1 MSNYPRTAYRVGQW
15 LPSDQILLDKW
26 METMI
31 QKTHAEQKPLHP
43 VIADF
48 GDLIESDPE
57 IFMLFNQMFEQIPRK
72 PPYNKD
78 PTGKRQVRSYHHM
91 LRLLN
96 TIMTH
101 APEFNESGLV
111 GCPINTIFDWSMGT
125 AAGFAAFL
133 NARVN
138 AALKE
143 VLNAWGRFLS
153 SSESTYVLNESS
165 TGWFGAPALKA
176 MPNFDLHFKCEPNNR
191 IGDSGHGMTSS
202 RGNSDPECAP
212 SRCPT
217 MRR

>member
-1 MSNYPRTAYRVGQW
+1 MRPAGQTHRIGLGDW
-15 LPSDQILLDKW
+15 LPSDQVFLDRW
-26 METMI
+26 LEAII
-31 QKTHAEQKPLHP
+31 QKTHAEQKALHP

-57 IFMLFNQMFEQIPRK
+57 IFMLFNQMFEQVPRK

-133 NARVN
+133 NDRVN

-153 SSESTYVLNESS
+153 SSESTYVLRKPHRVVWHRRPQGHAEFRQALQVRSQ
-165 TGWFGAPALKA
+165 TTAPWIQV
-176 MPNFDLHFKCEPNNR
+176 M
-191 IGDSGHGMTSS
+191 G
-202 RGNSDPECAP
+202 
-212 SRCPT
+212 
-217 MRR
+217 